1 MEIFDNENI
10 KFKKLFVYPKIRM
23 MKLYMNGL
31 NANLKILF
39 VNQ

>member
-1 MEIFDNENI
+1 METFDNENI
-10 KFKKLFVYPKIRM
+10 KFKKLFIYSKIRM

-31 NANLKILF
+31 NANSKILF